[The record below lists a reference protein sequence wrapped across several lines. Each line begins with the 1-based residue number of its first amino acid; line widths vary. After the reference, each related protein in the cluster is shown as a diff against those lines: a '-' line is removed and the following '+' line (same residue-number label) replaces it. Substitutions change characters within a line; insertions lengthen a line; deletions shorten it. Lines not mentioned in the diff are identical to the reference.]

1 MRHIIQAGLD
11 LIKHFESF
19 SGTVY
24 LDCVGVPTIGYG
36 HAVKHGESFTSIT
49 KEYAEYLLAKD
60 VEIAEKAVLRLVSV
74 PLSDAQFSALVS
86 FVFNLGAGALQ
97 RSTLRS
103 KLNRGEYVDAS
114 DEFRKWVWAG
124 GKKLNGLIRRR
135 EAERRLFLS

>member
-11 LIKHFESF
+11 LIKGFEGLF
-19 SGTVY
+19 LTAYFCAAGY
-24 LDCVGVPTIGYG
+24 LTIGWG
-36 HAVKHGESFTSIT
+36 HLVKKDEPKSIT
-49 KEYAEYLLAKD
+49 KERAEVYLSQD
-60 VEIAEKAVLRLVSV
+60 VQAAERAVLRLIKV

-86 FVFNLGAGALQ
+86 FVYNLGAGALQ

-114 DEFRKWVWAG
+114 GEFRKWVWAG

-135 EAERRLFLS
+135 EAERRMFLS